1 MRGLLP
7 VLLLLLSL
15 CVPAGTSSAL
25 TKNEAA
31 AVQRIKVIANGIAD
45 NLKTAKAE
53 QVKLEDDLDGMKEWG
68 VAQQAEA
75 HKYQRAYSRVTWPL
89 AILAGAAVFA
99 AAMHFTFIP
108 ASYRVLGSLVLSA
121 AAVAAVK
128 LQIAHYAFQP

>member
-1 MRGLLP
+1 MKGLLP
-7 VLLLLLSL
+7 VLAAIAVLLSL
-15 CVPAGTSSAL
+15 CVPAL
-25 TKNEAA
+25 PPTKNEAA

-53 QVKLEDDLDGMKEWG
+53 QVKLEDDLDAMKEWG

-75 HKYQRAYSRVTWPL
+75 HKYERAYSRVTWPL

-99 AAMHFTFIP
+99 ALMHFTFIP